1 MGPIKEVENEE
12 YKERSKIK
20 KLYLMILVLSV
31 LITIAGG
38 SLLGWWLYKYHP
50 TNKQLWMVPL
60 SLILFLT
67 PLIVWF
73 SFFISDL
80 CISKNERLC
89 F

>member
-1 MGPIKEVENEE
+1 MGPIKEVENGE
-12 YKERSKIK
+12 YTEKSRIK

-50 TNKQLWMVPL
+50 TNKQLWMVPF

-73 SFFISDL
+73 SLFISDL
-80 CISKNERLC
+80 CISKNERVC